1 LAKDAAMGP
10 LRSLGER
17 DLLYMKMEDIRPIEM
32 KDFEK
37 SLEKIRPSVSVEG
50 LQKFEE
56 WADKFG
62 ERA

>member
-1 LAKDAAMGP
+1 VKGI
-10 LRSLGER
+10 
-17 DLLYMKMEDIRPIEM
+17 LLYMKMEDIRPIEM